1 MSISFQVFSQIK
13 MTPTTAAG
21 LVNFLTHFLVMVT
34 ASSKKGGETPPRDET
49 TPHDETTPSDESD
62 ENGHLPG
69 GLPMISD
76 SAFSLLILIYVS
88 IAFCFVFFMFCW
100 KTDAAIDTKKGL
112 QRQCVL
118 MTNNLNEADR
128 KKREAK
134 MGYVVEDT
142 SSCVGVIPPT
152 PTPPHMS
159 KVDEEDEETS
169 PV

>member
-1 MSISFQVFSQIK
+1 MSAQSMIII
-13 MTPTTAAG
+13 
-21 LVNFLTHFLVMVT
+21 FLTSLRAIVN
-34 ASSKKGGETPPRDET
+34 ASSDGDGDPDNLTPDET
-49 TPHDETTPSDESD
+49 SAPDESGHNID
-62 ENGHLPG
+62 PSEGHLPG

-100 KTDAAIDTKKGL
+100 KTESAENTKKGL

-118 MTNNLNEADR
+118 MTNNLNEAER

-134 MGYVVEDT
+134 LGYIPQDDMDMMEDGN
-142 SSCVGVIPPT
+142 SCVGVIPPT

-159 KVDEEDEETS
+159 KLEEEDEETS
-169 PV
+169 SV